1 MTEGDVEVTVRL
13 FADLAEAAESR
24 VVTVSVPPDATVGA
38 ALDALVA
45 ERPAVGERL
54 FDGDAVRQGY
64 TVALDGETVEPS
76 APLAGDE
83 LAVFPPVTGG
93 AAGSRRE

>member
-1 MTEGDVEVTVRL
+1 MAEGEVEVDVRL
-13 FADLAEAAESR
+13 FADLAEAAGDR
-24 VVTVSVPPDATVGA
+24 VVTVAAPPEATVGA

-93 AAGSRRE
+93 

>member
-1 MTEGDVEVTVRL
+1 MVDVRL
-13 FADLAEAAESR
+13 FADLAEAAGER
-24 VVTVSVPPDATVGA
+24 VVEVDVPADATVGA
-38 ALDALVA
+38 ALDSLR
-45 ERPAVGERL
+45 ESHPAVGERL

-64 TVALDGETVEPS
+64 TVAVDGETVAPS

-93 AAGSRRE
+93 

>member
-1 MTEGDVEVTVRL
+1 MTEGDVEVAVRL
-13 FADLAEAAESR
+13 FADLAEAAEGR
-24 VVTVSVPPDATVGA
+24 VVTVSVPPDATVGT

-64 TVALDGETVEPS
+64 TVALDGETAEPS

>member
-1 MTEGDVEVTVRL
+1 MEVRL
-13 FADLAEAAESR
+13 FADLAEAAGDR
-24 VVTVSVPPDATVGA
+24 VVTVAVPADATVGA
-38 ALDALVA
+38 ALDALVDA
-45 ERPAVGERL
+45 HPAVGERL
-54 FDGDAVRQGY
+54 FDDGAVRQGY

-93 AAGSRRE
+93 AG